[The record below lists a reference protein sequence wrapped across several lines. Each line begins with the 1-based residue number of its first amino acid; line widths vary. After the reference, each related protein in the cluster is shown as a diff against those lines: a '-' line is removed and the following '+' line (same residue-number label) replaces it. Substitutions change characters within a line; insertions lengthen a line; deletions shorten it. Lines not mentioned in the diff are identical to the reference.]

1 MLFAN
6 ATTVARY
13 SGTGLILVVTVYL
26 VAMNWGCVI
35 VTEINRRK
43 KIDRHHST
51 VPLVSLFL
59 AGCAYFVFPSSGRIW
74 VFVVPL
80 CDIAN
85 WLVLLLPFWLI
96 KEAWQKKQSHLIANE
111 SVQSEPLTPDC

>member
-13 SGTGLILVVTVYL
+13 SGAGLILVFTVYL

-35 VTEINRRK
+35 VSEINRRK

-51 VPLVSLFL
+51 VALVSLFL
-59 AGCAYFVFPSSGRIW
+59 AWCAYFVCPSSGRIW

-85 WLVLLLPFWLI
+85 WLVLWLPFWLI
-96 KEAWQKKQSHLIANE
+96 KEAWQKKQPHSIANE
-111 SVQSEPLTPDC
+111 SDESERQK